1 MTNFKYATAAVAF
14 LMLGASAYA
23 QDAATTPDPA
33 KPAVVCPEKGTVDEA
48 TLPAECKSDAL
59 STQSTTPA
67 PADENAAT
75 TTAPAQP
82 ADTAAT
88 QPDATQPDATVAA
101 AAPPSDAILASQFM
115 GQAVYSSANENVG
128 EINDVVM
135 TKSLDNTVAIVG
147 VGGFLGIGQ
156 KDVAIPINDIKVEK
170 DANNALHLTIASTKE
185 QLEAMPGFDR
195 TAMK

>member
-1 MTNFKYATAAVAF
+1 MTKFTYATAAAAF
-14 LMLGASAYA
+14 LLLGSSAYA
-23 QDAATTPDPA
+23 QDAATTPDAA

-48 TLPAECKSDAL
+48 TLPPECKTDAL
-59 STQSTTPA
+59 STQSTTPPAADATAGAA
-67 PADENAAT
+67 PAA
-75 TTAPAQP
+75 
-82 ADTAAT
+82 
-88 QPDATQPDATVAA
+88 QPDATATQPEATATA
-101 AAPPSDAILASQFM
+101 SAPPVDGILASQFM
-115 GQAVYSSANENVG
+115 GQTVYTAANESVG

-135 TKSLDNTVAIVG
+135 TKSLDNTVAVVG

-185 QLEAMPGFDR
+185 QLDAMPGFDR